1 MFIRRKK
8 YDRLVTDLINLRNR
22 VAQLE
27 DLICPNESHDY
38 MKITDP
44 ATLETHFICTKCK
57 RIVDVKPPKG
67 NRYLSRGPEY
77 TVTET
82 HTPVETATK
91 RKRHRRT
98 KAEIERDRMIEDS

>member
-67 NRYLSRGPEY
+67 NRYLSRGSEY

-98 KAEIERDRMIEDS
+98 KAEIERDRMIEES